1 MAKKEEVKRVYH
13 FADSWLIELSNRTKQ
28 FILRDI
34 SEFGS
39 YNVDAAAVTVF
50 DNEINAFEAFE
61 TDEEFA
67 GLQSEK
73 TEAKD
78 AAMDSVKYDI
88 RSIMTRIE
96 SKHKPKT
103 ARYRRFGTKGLNEMY
118 NGHVLSCGRRVA
130 RVATAVLADYTNVG
144 LTAIIITALETK
156 CQTLEDKIDE
166 QADAIA
172 DRDIATED
180 RIEMGNALYGKLMN
194 YCSFGQQIWVET
206 DEAKYNDYII
216 YTSEGKLAQPI
227 EGTVEAE
234 QSVNVINKKFEPTAQ
249 VKIEDT
255 GSTGLM
261 ACLTTDALT
270 ACSEGITLNPG
281 EEITV
286 AVTELG
292 DPETNEF
299 LNITNLSASE
309 QGNYK
314 VTEL

>member
-1 MAKKEEVKRVYH
+1 MTTKREVLRMYS
-13 FADSWLIELSNRTKQ
+13 FADSWLIELCNTKRQ

-34 SEFGS
+34 AEFS
-39 YNVDAAAVTVF
+39 AYSIDALVMDAFQGET
-50 DNEINAFEAFE
+50 NTFEAFE

-67 GLQSEK
+67 GLQSEV

-78 AAMDSVKYDI
+78 AAAEAVKTDV
-88 RSIMTRIE
+88 RSIMARIK

-103 ARYRRFGTKGLNEMY
+103 ARYRRFGTKGMDDMDNSHL
-118 NGHVLSCGRRVA
+118 LTCGRRVA
-130 RVATAVLADYTNVG
+130 RVATVVLAEYTGIG
-144 LTAIIITALETK
+144 LTAAIITELETK
-156 CQTLEDKIDE
+156 CQTLEDKLDE

-180 RIEMGNALYGKLMN
+180 RIEMGNALFGKLSN

-216 YTSEGKLAQPI
+216 YTSEGKLVEPI
-227 EGTVEAE
+227 AGTVEAE
-234 QSVNVINKKFEPTAQ
+234 QTVNVMNKKFEATAQ
-249 VKIEDT
+249 LKIKDT
-255 GSTGLM
+255 GSTEFM
-261 ACLTTDALT
+261 VCITTDALT
-270 ACSEGITLNPG
+270 ACSAGITLNPG

-286 AVTELG
+286 TVTELG
-292 DPETNEF
+292 DPETCEF

-309 QGNYK
+309 QGSYE

>member
-13 FADSWLIELSNRTKQ
+13 FADSWLIELCNRTKT
-28 FILRDI
+28 FITRDI
-34 SEFGS
+34 AEFGS
-39 YNVDAAAVTVF
+39 YNVDAAAVTAF
-50 DNEINAFEAFE
+50 DGEINTFEAFE

-67 GLQSEK
+67 GLQSEA

-78 AAMDSVKYDI
+78 AAMEAVKSDI
-88 RSIMTRIE
+88 RSIMTRVE
-96 SKHKPKT
+96 SKHKSKT

-118 NGHVLSCGRRVA
+118 NGEVLSCGRRVV
-130 RVATAVLADYTNVG
+130 RVATAVLADYADVG
-144 LTAIIITALETK
+144 LTAVIITELETK
-156 CQTLEDKIDE
+156 CQTLEEKLDA

-194 YCSFGQQIWVET
+194 YCSFGQQIWSET

-216 YTSEGKLAQPI
+216 YTSEGKLSQPV
-227 EGTVEAE
+227 EGTL
-234 QSVNVINKKFEPTAQ
+234 QPSQTSNVINKKFEATAQ

-261 ACLTTDALT
+261 TCLTTDALT
-270 ACSEGITLNPG
+270 ACTEGATINPG
-281 EEITV
+281 EEITI

-292 DPETNEF
+292 DPETCEF
-299 LNITNLSASE
+299 LNITNLSDTE
-309 QGNYK
+309 QGSYK

>member
-1 MAKKEEVKRVYH
+1 MTKKREVLRKYA
-13 FADSWLIELSNRTKQ
+13 FADSWLIALCNIIRQ

-34 SEFGS
+34 LEFGAFS
-39 YNVDAAAVTVF
+39 VDAAAMTTYE
-50 DNEINAFEAFE
+50 NETNDFEAFE
-61 TDEEFA
+61 TDEELA

-78 AAMDSVKYDI
+78 TAVEAVKTDV
-88 RSIMTRIE
+88 RSIMARIK
-96 SKHKPKT
+96 SKHKPHT
-103 ARYRRFGTKGLNEMY
+103 ARYRRFGTKGMDEMDD
-118 NGHVLSCGRRVA
+118 NQLLTCGRRVV
-130 RVATAVLADYTNVG
+130 RVATEVLAAYADVG
-144 LTAIIITALETK
+144 LTAAIITELGTK
-156 CQTLEDKIDE
+156 CQTLEVALDE

-180 RIEMGNALYGKLMN
+180 RIELGNALYDKLIN
-194 YCSFGQQIWVET
+194 YCSFGQQIWAET

-216 YTSEGKLAQPI
+216 YTSGDTLAQPI

-234 QSVNVINKKFEPTAQ
+234 QTANVMNKKFEATAQ
-249 VKIEDT
+249 LKIKDT
-255 GSTGLM
+255 GTTGLM
-261 ACLTTDALT
+261 VCLTTDALT

-292 DPETNEF
+292 DPETSEF

-309 QGNYK
+309 QGSYE

>member
-13 FADSWLIELSNRTKQ
+13 FADSWLIELCNRTKT
-28 FILRDI
+28 FITRDI
-34 SEFGS
+34 AEFGS
-39 YNVDAAAVTVF
+39 YNVDAAAVTAF
-50 DNEINAFEAFE
+50 DGEINTFETFE

-67 GLQSEK
+67 GLQSEA

-78 AAMDSVKYDI
+78 AAMEAVKSDI
-88 RSIMTRIE
+88 RSIMTRVE

-118 NGHVLSCGRRVA
+118 NGEVLSCGRRVV
-130 RVATAVLADYTNVG
+130 RVATAVLADYADVG
-144 LTAIIITALETK
+144 LTAVIITELETK
-156 CQTLEDKIDE
+156 CQTLEEKLDT

-194 YCSFGQQIWVET
+194 YCSFGQQIWSET

-216 YTSEGKLAQPI
+216 YTSEGKLSQPV
-227 EGTVEAE
+227 EGTL
-234 QSVNVINKKFEPTAQ
+234 QPSQTSNVINKKFEATAQ

-270 ACSEGITLNPG
+270 ACTEGATINPG

-292 DPETNEF
+292 DPETCEF
-299 LNITNLSASE
+299 LNITNLSDTE
-309 QGNYK
+309 QGSYK